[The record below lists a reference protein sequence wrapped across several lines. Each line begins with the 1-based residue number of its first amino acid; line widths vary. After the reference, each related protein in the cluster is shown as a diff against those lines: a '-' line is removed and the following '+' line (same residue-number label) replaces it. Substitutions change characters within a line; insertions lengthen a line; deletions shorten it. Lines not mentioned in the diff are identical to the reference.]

1 MKKKK
6 SKKKEVKKY
15 YNVAQMSTADRYR
28 EIRKVLY
35 GHYDNWNSFGY
46 SGGTCTS
53 KQILFKAHIGGPFC
67 LGIRTL
73 GSRYKIISKFK
84 NSDNR

>member
-6 SKKKEVKKY
+6 SKKIEVQKY

-46 SGGTCTS
+46 CGGTCTS
-53 KQILFKAHIGGPFC
+53 KQILFKAHIGGPFIY
-67 LGIRTL
+67 GI
-73 GSRYKIISKFK
+73 KI
-84 NSDNR
+84 